1 MHASFCFVDSGG
13 AILCIIIAPYSSI
26 ATGAEDLNMPFSV
39 LKISKTDEKQIE
51 VLGEFWDTEVAQK
64 FADFMQTDG
73 EGGDFDY
80 VVETPHPVAPPE
92 AK

>member
-1 MHASFCFVDSGG
+1 MQASFCFVDSDG
-13 AILCIIIAPYSSI
+13 AILTYYYCSLQQHRY
-26 ATGAEDLNMPFSV
+26 GAEDLNMPFSV
-39 LKISKTDEKQIE
+39 LKISKTEESQIE